1 MIILHGGPA
10 DGAYAVTRA
19 PLFLR
24 ALVSPSGKT
33 DVLDQLDDEPR
44 PRERVSVYRRT
55 TTPDQ
60 IGVVFICGRSR
71 SASGPSVSAAYEHLP
86 DVDGQAVRETAAWR
100 SWVSQRH
107 EVAEYGAVM
116 PEMPDGE
123 VILTA
128 NCTYNHHQFC
138 KGPVCDCKCHVTP
151 YNPLP

>member
-1 MIILHGGPA
+1 MIILRGGPA

-24 ALVSPSGKT
+24 AVVSPSGEK

-44 PRERVSVYRRT
+44 HGERISVYRRT
-55 TTPDQ
+55 STPDQ
-60 IGVVFICGRSR
+60 VGMVFICRGRSSGAYA
-71 SASGPSVSAAYEHLP
+71 SAKYEHLP

-116 PEMPDGE
+116 PEAPGD
-123 VILTA
+123 A
-128 NCTYNHHQFC
+128 
-138 KGPVCDCKCHVTP
+138 P
-151 YNPLP
+151 